1 MTSDSRRSSTFVLRE
16 LSRRA
21 LTAKTKTCECRLP
34 RFLISGSSAR
44 GKSYGGFQDYSNY
57 ICRGVLDRRHI
68 CRVCLHTGL
77 RTHRRWLRPLQIS
90 TDRPG
95 SPTVPNLGES
105 SHHTIPPSLDGPA
118 LAPAPK
124 DLVHPQ
130 WTPMLG
136 GLMPEAPGSP
146 IEPRV
151 DPAIPATSPMLTV
164 PPSSMSRPGGGF
176 YAPVR

>member
-1 MTSDSRRSSTFVLRE
+1 MEAFKTTLITSVG
-16 LSRRA
+16 A
-21 LTAKTKTCECRLP
+21 
-34 RFLISGSSAR
+34 FLIGAASAAFVCIPVFAHTD
-44 GKSYGGFQDYSNY
+44 GGFA
-57 ICRGVLDRRHI
+57 
-68 CRVCLHTGL
+68 T
-77 RTHRRWLRPLQIS
+77 LQIS

-105 SHHTIPPSLDGPA
+105 SHHPIPPSLDGPA

-136 GLMPEAPGSP
+136 GLMPEPPRSS
-146 IEPRV
+146 IEPWV
-151 DPAIPATSPMLTV
+151 DPAIPATSPMLT
-164 PPSSMSRPGGGF
+164 PPPASMAMPGGGF